1 MDLHKI
7 LKIIT
12 IAIALIGIVF
22 TIMLIGGNESQIGN
36 VLIVAYTVLVI
47 VLLLVVVFTLKGT
60 FSNADTLK
68 STLTSLGAFAL
79 VALVCYFGFANGTE
93 TALRDGDML
102 SKGGSKLVGAG
113 LYMFYALVF
122 IAFGA
127 MLFSGIKKMIK

>member
-22 TIMLIGGNESQIGN
+22 TIMLIGGNEGQIGN
-36 VLIVAYTVLVI
+36 VLVVAYIVLAI

-68 STLTSLGAFAL
+68 STLTSVGAFAL
-79 VALVCYFGFANGTE
+79 VALICYFGLASGTE
-93 TALRDGDML
+93 TVLRDGDIL
-102 SKGGSKLVGAG
+102 SVSGSKLVGAG
-113 LYMFYALVF
+113 LYMFYCLVF
-122 IAFGA
+122 IAFGT